1 VKTVPAGAV
10 QASNPL
16 VPRTFDEDYR
26 GGGPFADEALVL
38 PNATDR
44 EAAFKNIEARLA
56 VGRDTLDEIFVSVA
70 DGKHILLYGP
80 PGTGKTSLGEI
91 LAAEVFNSDHVSE
104 TATAD
109 WTSFETV
116 GGLQLV
122 AENGREE
129 LQPRAGVITS
139 AVVACLNSIAA
150 NKSDDTKPQATWL
163 VLDELNRANM
173 DAAFGPL
180 FTALDPAHRRVS
192 LPFFD
197 ANRQEL
203 LVPKRFR
210 IIGTMNSY
218 DKNFL
223 FRLSYALMR
232 RFALIPIDPP
242 ATGPDAI
249 AAAGR
254 NREQEKLYENLAAC
268 LNAHGAGVAASSLP
282 ATHESWL
289 MEPLY
294 GRLIQAIRAPEGLNR
309 GIGFAQVASAARYA
323 ALVHHL
329 GLVPDD
335 DDGKRAALDRGVR
348 SAVVPQLEGLPN
360 NAVQQFVKWW
370 GEQSAPV
377 GSLDLSIEA
386 TRLLMR
392 GTNLFTSA

>member
-1 VKTVPAGAV
+1 MHTT
-10 QASNPL
+10 NPL
-16 VPRTFDEDYR
+16 VPRTFDKDYR
-26 GGGPFADEALVL
+26 GAGPFADEALVL
-38 PNATDR
+38 PTTSNR
-44 EAAFKNIEARLA
+44 ETAFKTIEARLA
-56 VGRDTLDEIFVSVA
+56 IGRETLDEIFASVA

-80 PGTGKTSLGEI
+80 PGTGKTSLAEI

-122 AENGREE
+122 AENGREQ

-150 NKSDDTKPQATWL
+150 NKADSTKPQATWL

-180 FTALDPAHRRVS
+180 FTALDPSHRRVS

-197 ANRQEL
+197 ADRREL

-242 ATGPDAI
+242 GTESDQVAV
-249 AAAGR
+249 AGR
-254 NREQEKLYENLAAC
+254 AREEDKLYENLAAG
-268 LNAHGAGVAASSLP
+268 LNEHGASVTASGLRTTH
-282 ATHESWL
+282 ATWL
-289 MEPLY
+289 MDPLY
-294 GRLIQAIRAPEGLNR
+294 GGLLQAIRAPDRLNR
-309 GIGFAQVASAARYA
+309 GIGFAQIASAARYA
-323 ALVHHL
+323 ALVHYL

-335 DDGKRAALDRGVR
+335 DDGKKAALDRGVR
-348 SAVVPQLEGLPN
+348 SAIVPQLEGLPN
-360 NAVQQFVKWW
+360 NALQQFVKWW
-370 GEQSAPV
+370 GEQSAPLS
-377 GSLDLSIEA
+377 GLDLSIEA

-392 GTNLFTSA
+392 GTNLFTSS

>member
-1 VKTVPAGAV
+1 
-10 QASNPL
+10 
-16 VPRTFDEDYR
+16 
-26 GGGPFADEALVL
+26 
-38 PNATDR
+38 
-44 EAAFKNIEARLA
+44 
-56 VGRDTLDEIFVSVA
+56 
-70 DGKHILLYGP
+70 
-80 PGTGKTSLGEI
+80 
-91 LAAEVFNSDHVSE
+91 
-104 TATAD
+104 
-109 WTSFETV
+109 
-116 GGLQLV
+116 
-122 AENGREE
+122 
-129 LQPRAGVITS
+129 
-139 AVVACLNSIAA
+139 
-150 NKSDDTKPQATWL
+150 
-163 VLDELNRANM
+163 M

-197 ANRQEL
+197 ANRREL

-242 ATGPDAI
+242 ATGSHPVAV
-249 AAAGR
+249 AGR
-254 NREQEKLYENLAAC
+254 DREQEKLYENLAAC
-268 LNAHGAGVAASSLP
+268 LNEHGAGVTTSGLP

-294 GRLIQAIRAPEGLNR
+294 DGLVQAIRAPERLNR

-335 DDGKRAALDRGVR
+335 DDGKKAALDRGVR
-348 SAVVPQLEGLPN
+348 SAIVPQLEGLPN
-360 NAVQQFVKWW
+360 NAVQQFVTWW
-370 GEQSAPV
+370 GEQPAPL
-377 GSLDLSIEA
+377 GKLDLSIEA

-392 GTNLFTSA
+392 GTNLFASA